1 VPGGSY
7 RPALCRLGL
16 PFRVK
21 KWIQVEIDCGTGT
34 VESLMFDDVSLW
46 GNPPPID
53 VPISLAER
61 VDADTTPLPKD

>member
-1 VPGGSY
+1 
-7 RPALCRLGL
+7 
-16 PFRVK
+16 
-21 KWIQVEIDCGTGT
+21 
-34 VESLMFDDVSLW
+34 MFDDVSLW